1 MYGRPSVYNLFICA
15 QHTRKTMASANAT
28 VTATATVSFSAH
40 DALAFVSLATL
51 SAAEVVAPSSLRL
64 GAILGASSNVL
75 LLALS
80 PGRRQY
86 LILSVLMSLCVG
98 GYAIVRR
105 YRPRAVDLRSGTS
118 SSLFP
123 SAAAAAGAAA
133 PTVVAPFAFASSS
146 PIVALV
152 SSCKRIVLRLLPS
165 ALAAIH
171 HMLAL
176 WILPF
181 AILYGVVDA
190 QADKDYFGQE
200 VGHVAPAT
208 FYVVGL
214 VILPLLVLP
223 RGYESASVA
232 HQLYESIFNTC
243 FAGVYF
249 VIFRTAHHFEGQD
262 PPRLSAP
269 NWDHEIL
276 GLVFVGAG
284 LIGWFLAA
292 ANVRSSIH
300 VTFPTLYVAYT
311 MISHANAHHM
321 DMSNMAMEDKMWKL
335 SWMKLHFLHGLLFG
349 VGALCRLVGR
359 VPESM
364 FFFYLGS
371 FAFVTSAKWVVR
383 ALDDAVNYADDPE
396 SQAAGRYPTDHVIP
410 LLVIASATMLYALF
424 LGTAIRLRQFL
435 DQDADVAGGG
445 GSFEA
450 LPSCD
455 IDGVVDKRVVHV
467 ERLVDEDGDED
478 EKKQDD
484 TGDHVEMIC

>member
-1 MYGRPSVYNLFICA
+1 MVAPE
-15 QHTRKTMASANAT
+15 MANAT
-28 VTATATVSFSAH
+28 ATLTAH
-40 DALAFVSLATL
+40 DALASVSLAAL
-51 SAAEVVAPSSLRL
+51 SAAEIAAPSSLRL
-64 GAILGASSNVL
+64 AALLGASANVL
-75 LLALS
+75 LLVLS

-86 LILSVLMSLCVG
+86 LVLSVLLSLCVG

-105 YRPRAVDLRSGTS
+105 YRPRPRASDDLHSEATTGTAAV
-118 SSLFP
+118 
-123 SAAAAAGAAA
+123 AAAVPVAGPARVRAGLLG
-133 PTVVAPFAFASSS
+133 PVLEVPEFDFAS
-146 PIVALV
+146 PVALL
-152 SSCKRIVLRLLPS
+152 SSCKCIVLRLLPS

-176 WILPF
+176 WVLPF
-181 AILYGVVDA
+181 AVLYGVVDA

-214 VILPLLVLP
+214 VIFPLLVLP
-223 RGYESASVA
+223 RGYESASVT

-243 FAGVYF
+243 FAGIYF
-249 VIFRTAHHFEGQD
+249 VVFRTAHHYEGQD

-284 LIGWFLAA
+284 LIGWFLAL
-292 ANVRSSIH
+292 ANITSSIH
-300 VTFPTLYVAYT
+300 IAFPTLYVAYT

-321 DMSNMAMEDKMWKL
+321 DMSNMATEDMWKL
-335 SWMKLHFLHGLLFG
+335 SWMKLHLLHGLLFG

-383 ALDDAVNYADDPE
+383 ALDDAFNYADDPE

-410 LLVIASATMLYALF
+410 LLVISLATMLYALF
-424 LGTAIRLRQFL
+424 LGTAIRLRRFV
-435 DQDADVAGGG
+435 DQDADVASGG

-450 LPSCD
+450 LPLCD
-455 IDGVVDKRVVHV
+455 DDSHDKCIVRGG
-467 ERLVDEDGDED
+467 RLADED
-478 EKKQDD
+478 EMNQD
-484 TGDHVEMIC
+484 GDSTDQQAEMIC

>member
-1 MYGRPSVYNLFICA
+1 M
-15 QHTRKTMASANAT
+15 ANAT
-28 VTATATVSFSAH
+28 ATLTAH
-40 DALAFVSLATL
+40 DALASVSLAAL
-51 SAAEVVAPSSLRL
+51 SAAEIVAPSSLRL
-64 GAILGASSNVL
+64 AALLGASANVL
-75 LLALS
+75 LLVLS

-86 LILSVLMSLCVG
+86 LILSALLSLCVG

-105 YRPRAVDLRSGTS
+105 CRPRAADLHPEG
-118 SSLFP
+118 
-123 SAAAAAGAAA
+123 AAGATAA
-133 PTVVAPFAFASSS
+133 ASPEFDSAS
-146 PIVALV
+146 PAALL
-152 SSCKRIVLRLLPS
+152 SSCKCIVLRLLPS

-181 AILYGVVDA
+181 ALLYGVVDA

-223 RGYESASVA
+223 RGYESASVT

-249 VIFRTAHHFEGQD
+249 VVFRTAHHYEGQD

-284 LIGWFLAA
+284 LIGWFLAL
-292 ANVRSSIH
+292 ANIASSIH
-300 VTFPTLYVAYT
+300 IAFPTLYVAYT

-321 DMSNMAMEDKMWKL
+321 DMSNMAMEDMWKL

-359 VPESM
+359 VPESI

-383 ALDDAVNYADDPE
+383 ALDDAFNYADDPE

-410 LLVIASATMLYALF
+410 LLVISSATMLYALF
-424 LGTAIRLRQFL
+424 LGTAIRLRRFV

-450 LPSCD
+450 LPLCD
-455 IDGVVDKRVVHV
+455 DDSDDKCFVHGGRFV
-467 ERLVDEDGDED
+467 GED
-478 EKKQDD
+478 EKKQDGNSID
-484 TGDHVEMIC
+484 QQAEVVC

>member
-1 MYGRPSVYNLFICA
+1 M
-15 QHTRKTMASANAT
+15 ANAT
-28 VTATATVSFSAH
+28 ATLTAH
-40 DALAFVSLATL
+40 DALASVSLAAL
-51 SAAEVVAPSSLRL
+51 SAAEIVAPSSLRL
-64 GAILGASSNVL
+64 AALLGASANVL
-75 LLALS
+75 LLVLS

-86 LILSVLMSLCVG
+86 LIISALLSLCVG

-105 YRPRAVDLRSGTS
+105 YRPRAADLHSE
-118 SSLFP
+118 
-123 SAAAAAGAAA
+123 AAAGATAA
-133 PTVVAPFAFASSS
+133 ASPAHAPARVGLLLHVVPEFDLAS
-146 PIVALV
+146 PAALL
-152 SSCKRIVLRLLPS
+152 SSCKYIVLRLLPS

-181 AILYGVVDA
+181 AVLYGVVDA

-223 RGYESASVA
+223 RGYESASVT

-249 VIFRTAHHFEGQD
+249 VVFRTAHHYEGQD

-284 LIGWFLAA
+284 LIGWFLAL
-292 ANVRSSIH
+292 ANIASSIH
-300 VTFPTLYVAYT
+300 IAFPTLYVAYT

-321 DMSNMAMEDKMWKL
+321 DMSNMAMEDMWKL

-359 VPESM
+359 VPESI

-383 ALDDAVNYADDPE
+383 ALDDAFNYADDPE

-410 LLVIASATMLYALF
+410 LLVISSATMLYALF
-424 LGTAIRLRQFL
+424 LGTAIRLRRFL

-450 LPSCD
+450 LPLCD
-455 IDGVVDKRVVHV
+455 DDSDDKCIVHGGRFV
-467 ERLVDEDGDED
+467 GED
-478 EKKQDD
+478 EKKQD
-484 TGDHVEMIC
+484 GDSTDQQAEIVC

>member
-1 MYGRPSVYNLFICA
+1 MA
-15 QHTRKTMASANAT
+15 TEMASASASLT
-28 VTATATVSFSAH
+28 AH
-40 DALAFVSLATL
+40 DALAFIPLLLL
-51 SAAEVVAPSSLRL
+51 SAAELVAPSSLRL
-64 GAILGASSNVL
+64 AALFGASSNVF

-86 LILSVLMSLCVG
+86 LVLSVLLSLCVVA
-98 GYAIVRR
+98 YAFVRR
-105 YRPRAVDLRSGTS
+105 YRPPPRAADNNDVPID
-118 SSLFP
+118 
-123 SAAAAAGAAA
+123 
-133 PTVVAPFAFASSS
+133 FASLTAFLASCRH
-146 PIVALV
+146 AL
-152 SSCKRIVLRLLPS
+152 LRLLPP
-165 ALAAIH
+165 ALAAVH

-214 VILPLLVLP
+214 VILPLLILP
-223 RGYESASVA
+223 RGYESASVT

-249 VIFRTAHHFEGQD
+249 VVFRTAHHLEGQD
-262 PPRLSAP
+262 PPYLSAP

-284 LIGWFLAA
+284 LVGWFLAA
-292 ANVRSSIH
+292 ANVQSSIH
-300 VTFPTLYVAYT
+300 ICFPTLYVSYT

-321 DMSNMAMEDKMWKL
+321 DMSSMAMDDMWKL
-335 SWMKLHFLHGLLFG
+335 SWMKLHLLHGLLFG

-359 VPESM
+359 VPESI

-383 ALDDAVNYADDPE
+383 ALDDALNYADDPE

-424 LGTAIRLRQFL
+424 LGTAIRLRKFL
-435 DQDADVAGGG
+435 DLDADVAGGG
-445 GSFEA
+445 GSFEV
-450 LPSCD
+450 LSSRDDVDYCD
-455 IDGVVDKRVVHV
+455 EENGNPKRVVEFVV
-467 ERLVDEDGDED
+467 EED
-478 EKKQDD
+478 EKKQDER
-484 TGDHVEMIC
+484 T

>member
-1 MYGRPSVYNLFICA
+1 M
-15 QHTRKTMASANAT
+15 ANAT
-28 VTATATVSFSAH
+28 ATLTAH
-40 DALAFVSLATL
+40 DALASVSLAIL
-51 SAAEVVAPSSLRL
+51 SAAEIAAPSSLRL
-64 GAILGASSNVL
+64 AAFLGASANVL
-75 LLALS
+75 LLVLS

-86 LILSVLMSLCVG
+86 LVLSALLSLCVG

-105 YRPRAVDLRSGTS
+105 CRPRARADLSEFDCMS
-118 SSLFP
+118 MC
-123 SAAAAAGAAA
+123 
-133 PTVVAPFAFASSS
+133 AS
-146 PIVALV
+146 PVALL
-152 SSCKRIVLRLLPS
+152 SSCKYIVLRLLPS

-181 AILYGVVDA
+181 AVLYGVVDA

-223 RGYESASVA
+223 RGYESASVT

-249 VIFRTAHHFEGQD
+249 IVFRTAHHYEGQD

-284 LIGWFLAA
+284 LIGWFLAS
-292 ANVRSSIH
+292 ANITSSIH
-300 VTFPTLYVAYT
+300 IAFPTLYVAYT

-321 DMSNMAMEDKMWKL
+321 DMSNMAMEDMWKL

-359 VPESM
+359 VPESI

-383 ALDDAVNYADDPE
+383 ALDDAFNYADDPE
-396 SQAAGRYPTDHVIP
+396 SKVAGRYPTDHVIP
-410 LLVIASATMLYALF
+410 LLVISSATMLYALF
-424 LGTAIRLRQFL
+424 LGTAIRLRRFL

-450 LPSCD
+450 LPICD
-455 IDGVVDKRVVHV
+455 NDDDDDKCIVHGGRFV
-467 ERLVDEDGDED
+467 DED
-478 EKKQDD
+478 EKKQD
-484 TGDHVEMIC
+484 GDGDGTNNQRAEMIC